1 MKSAALTPE
10 AIETLILVSQEGSFA
25 AAARK
30 LGKVPSALTYSMRQL
45 EEELDVL
52 LFDRRSKHAQLT
64 QAGKELLAEGQRL
77 LLEIDSIANRVK
89 RVATGW
95 EPELTIAFD
104 GIVSQKILLELVE
117 QFLAGNPPTRL
128 RLRHEILSGTW
139 ETLAR
144 GEADIAIGVT
154 EPQSIPAGIQMEMMG
169 DLNFVFT
176 VSPSHPL
183 AKVKGPIGNDLLI
196 QHRAIA
202 IADSARQFEP
212 RTVGLLPGQDVLTVP
227 TSAMKI
233 EALLAGLGCG
243 FIPEPMVQTY
253 LKSGKLIE
261 KEITG
266 GRLIPI
272 GYAWRGARKSQ
283 ENNASGGLALQWWLK
298 TLSKSSTQKAL
309 LDEHY

>member
-64 QAGKELLAEGQRL
+64 PAGKELLIEGQRL

-104 GIVSQKILLELVE
+104 GVVSQKILLELVE
-117 QFLAGNPPTRL
+117 QFLDGNPPTRL

-169 DLNFVFT
+169 ELNFVFT
-176 VSPSHPL
+176 VSPKHPL
-183 AKVKGPIGNDLLI
+183 ATIHGPIGNDLLI
-196 QHRAIA
+196 KHRAIA

-243 FIPEPMVQTY
+243 FIPEPMVKSY
-253 LKSGKLIE
+253 LKSGQLIE
-261 KEITG
+261 KEIAG

-272 GYAWRGARKSQ
+272 GYAWRGTRAQ
-283 ENNASGGLALQWWLK
+283 EVNTGSGLALQWWLK
-298 TLSKSSTQKAL
+298 ALSKAATRKAL
-309 LDEHY
+309 LDDHY

>member
-64 QAGKELLAEGQRL
+64 PAGKELLAEGRRL

-104 GIVSQKILLELVE
+104 GVISQKILLELVE
-117 QFLAGNPPTRL
+117 QFFAGNPPTRL

-154 EPQSIPAGIQMEMMG
+154 EPQSIPAGIQMEVMG
-169 DLNFVFT
+169 ELNFVFT
-176 VSPSHPL
+176 VSPQHPL
-183 AKVKGPIGNDLLI
+183 ATINGPIGNDLLI
-196 QHRAIA
+196 KHRAIA

-233 EALLAGLGCG
+233 KALLAGLGCG
-243 FIPEPMVQTY
+243 FIPEPMVKSY
-253 LKSGKLIE
+253 LKSGHLIE

-272 GYAWRGARKSQ
+272 GYAWRGTRAQ
-283 ENNASGGLALQWWLK
+283 EVNAGSGLALQWWLK
-298 TLSKSSTQKAL
+298 ALSKTTTRKAL
-309 LDEHY
+309 LDEH

>member
-10 AIETLILVSQEGSFA
+10 AIETLILVSEEGSFA

-45 EEELDVL
+45 EDELDVL
-52 LFDRRSKHAQLT
+52 LFDRSSKRAQLT
-64 QAGKELLAEGQRL
+64 PAGKELLAEGQRL

-95 EPELTIAFD
+95 EPEFTIAFD
-104 GIVSQKILLELVE
+104 GIVSQKIILELVT
-117 QFLAGNPPTRL
+117 QFLSGNPPTRL

-144 GEADIAIGVT
+144 GEADIALGVT

-169 DLNFVFT
+169 NLDFVFT
-176 VSPSHPL
+176 VSPNHPL
-183 AKVKGPIGNDLLI
+183 AKERGPIGNDILI
-196 QHRAIA
+196 HHRAIA

-227 TSAMKI
+227 TTAMKI
-233 EALLAGLGCG
+233 QALLAGLGG
-243 FIPEPMVQTY
+243 GYIPKAMVQSY
-253 LKSGKLIE
+253 LDSGELIE
-261 KEITG
+261 LNIQGT
-266 GRLIPI
+266 RHIPI
-272 GYAWRGARKSQ
+272 GYAWRGGRNNKPASQ
-283 ENNASGGLALQWWLK
+283 TGGLALQWWLECLAK
-298 TLSKSSTQKAL
+298 PSTQQSL
-309 LDEHY
+309 LQGH

>member
-52 LFDRRSKHAQLT
+52 LFDRSSKHAQLT
-64 QAGKELLAEGQRL
+64 PAGKELLAEGQRL

-95 EPELTIAFD
+95 EPEFTIAFD
-104 GIVSQKILLELVE
+104 GIISQKVILELVE
-117 QFLAGNPPTRL
+117 QFLSSNPPTRL
-128 RLRHEILSGTW
+128 RIRHEILSGTW

-144 GEADIAIGVT
+144 GEADIALGVT
-154 EPQSIPAGIQMEMMG
+154 EPQSIPSGIQMEMMG
-169 DLNFVFT
+169 DLEFVFA

-183 AKVKGPIGNDLLI
+183 AKEKGPIGNDVLI
-196 QHRAIA
+196 KYRAIA

-233 EALLAGLGCG
+233 QALLAGLGG
-243 FIPEPMVQTY
+243 GYIPRAMVQSD
-253 LKSGKLIE
+253 LDSGKLV
-261 KEITG
+261 EINIKG
-266 GRLIPI
+266 GRQIPI
-272 GYAWRGARKSQ
+272 GYAWRGGR
-283 ENNASGGLALQWWLK
+283 NNQKANPVGGLALQWL
-298 TLSKSSTQKAL
+298 LAFLAKSYTQKAL
-309 LDEHY
+309 LEGH